1 MPNRR
6 EGNWFVITPVNPK
19 TKLPV
24 TDQARC
30 SKLISA
36 VCTQLEEFGH
46 LKPRKEKQWM
56 GKGVEE

>member
-6 EGNWFVITPVNPK
+6 EGNWFVITPVNPQ

-46 LKPRKEKQWM
+46 LKPRKEKQ
-56 GKGVEE
+56 